1 MAIITT
7 SEYKTYAGISGSGDD
22 TFIGV
27 CINAATAALQR
38 LTGRTFEG
46 GTLTEKYS
54 AGPDQRSFQL
64 RNWPVTSV
72 TSVTQIIYSGET
84 FTIDSS
90 MYTVDA
96 TRGVLYF
103 YDESWGRW
111 FVDSAFNRL
120 QPYWTGYRP
129 AFDQGTFNYSIV
141 YVAGSAVTD
150 DLKYALYQYVDAMFA
165 SRRRDPA
172 LQSQSIGQYSYTKGQ
187 NTTLDQIA
195 VTLFGPFMPGGV
207 V

>member
-7 SEYKTYAGISGSGDD
+7 AEYKTYAGISGIGDD

-46 GTLTEKYS
+46 GTFTEKYS
-54 AGPDQRSFQL
+54 IGPDQRSIQL
-64 RNWPVTSV
+64 RNWPVASV
-72 TSVTQIIYSGET
+72 TSVTQLLVNGGTYVL
-84 FTIDSS
+84 DSS
-90 MYTVDA
+90 IYTFDA

-103 YDESWGRW
+103 YNEDWGRW
-111 FVDSAFNRL
+111 FVDSQYDRL
-120 QPYWTGYRP
+120 QPYDAGYRP
-129 AFDQGTFNYSIV
+129 AFEPGTFNYSIV

-172 LQSQSIGQYSYTKGQ
+172 MQSQSIGQYSYTLGKTGG
-187 NTTLDQIA
+187 LSELA
-195 VTLFGPFMPGGV
+195 GTLFGPFVPGGV

>member
-7 SEYKTYAGISGSGDD
+7 AEYKTYAGISGSGDD

-27 CINAATAALQR
+27 CIGAATAALQR

-54 AGPDQRSFQL
+54 IGPDQRSIQL

-72 TSVTQIIYSGET
+72 TSVTQLLVSADTYVLDSDVYT
-84 FTIDSS
+84 F
-90 MYTVDA
+90 DA
-96 TRGVLYF
+96 TRGILYF
-103 YDESWGRW
+103 YNEAWGRW
-111 FVDSAFNRL
+111 FVDSQYDRL
-120 QPYWTGYRP
+120 QPYYAGYRP
-129 AFDQGTFNYSIV
+129 AFEPGTFNYSIV

-165 SRRRDPA
+165 ARRRDPA
-172 LQSQSIGQYSYTKGQ
+172 LQSQSIGQYSYALGKTGGL
-187 NTTLDQIA
+187 TELA
-195 VTLFGPFMPGGV
+195 GMLFGPFAPGGV